1 MRVQFSHSREFVPE
15 WNFNRTLPHE
25 EQLKYK
31 LAPMELLDLLD
42 LLDATQQAGII
53 IKADGTADIGAVN
66 ADRNDLLLRRTV
78 KYLTKYVTPAGA
90 PLIDADGIEIPFS
103 DVPKYI
109 ALAGLGSELIGAL
122 VAGATPNVAD
132 IKN

>member
-1 MRVQFSHSREFVPE
+1 MRVQFSHAREFVPE
-15 WNFNRTLPHE
+15 WNKNRTLPPE
-25 EQLKYK
+25 EQLKYS

-42 LLDATQQAGII
+42 LLDATQQAGITV
-53 IKADGTADIGAVN
+53 KPDGTADIATLSGE
-66 ADRNDLLLRRTV
+66 RNDLLLKRTV
-78 KYLTKYVTPAGA
+78 KYLTKYVTPTGSS
-90 PLIDADGIEIPFS
+90 LLDAEGKDIPFG

-122 VAGATPNVAD
+122 VAGATPSADD